1 MSWTTYSHLSP
12 GELTAEAQ
20 RLAREL
26 DGLQDKRLVNMVT
39 ELSNR
44 YDTMI
49 GAAQGRAAVDDSADH
64 FKVEMKTGIGGAS
77 SLFAN
82 KKWNDSFAQ
91 IAKQNVGLTATQVNV
106 MRDAYAEQMRAMQR
120 AQENAAAL
128 KASPP
133 LVDLSGMA
141 NDAKITIRTTGLI
154 DDAHDRL
161 ATEVAKA
168 QDRSIIERFVEWAK
182 R

>member
-1 MSWTTYSHLSP
+1 MGWTTYSHLSP

-82 KKWNDSFAQ
+82 KKW
-91 IAKQNVGLTATQVNV
+91 NVGLTATQVNV